1 MEVIRRF
8 IKKKRIECFQGFFSQ
23 FRYWKETRC
32 NEACYRWKCDIRK
45 TLDTFRNDRFECKWA
60 MEAHNGTRAPCMPR
74 PPCPEIH
81 DTKVGFQ
88 FSYANSTPASIR
100 MEFLFE
106 MRFIRFTCT
115 RNEDAQARIIFLLK
129 IESRIPRLAKYSSM
143 HPRYTRNTDRTIR
156 IKNDSDESRF
166 WTMPWKRKKKE
177 MRAKEKLSKI
187 SYRLVSLVSLRCRGE
202 TFWNL
207 FKKEINEKKWS
218 RCLKKGGKKNFDCTI
233 TNTREVIVKNCY
245 FSKQSRFQSRY
256 LKVKFHSCPKEY

>member
-1 MEVIRRF
+1 MIEKDLISFKFKKKKETIDNRNNIHRIDGESQVIRRF

-45 TLDTFRNDRFECKWA
+45 TLDTFRNDWFECKWA

-166 WTMPWKRKKKE
+166 WTMPWKKKKCVLKKSF
-177 MRAKEKLSKI
+177 RKFRS
-187 SYRLVSLVSLRCRGE
+187 SRLYFCVIGARR
-202 TFWNL
+202 F
-207 FKKEINEKKWS
+207 EI
-218 RCLKKGGKKNFDCTI
+218 CLKKKLMKRNDQD
-233 TNTREVIVKNCY
+233 V
-245 FSKQSRFQSRY
+245 
-256 LKVKFHSCPKEY
+256 